1 MEFLPFT
8 SIQPPSNHYGGQR
21 EQMLNLNQ
29 RLETYLNRV
38 KLLDEENAK
47 LTKEIQTLR
56 RNHRGNHEQQ
66 KFLDEE
72 LRCARREV
80 DTMWKER
87 VYAEVDVARLTE
99 ELQTLD
105 LQLQRETQA
114 HIEANAKVNQSR
126 RELEEEHRAQIWLTE
141 KVNQLEHEMKSLIQT
156 HQEEVANMEA
166 MLMQT
171 KVMPTMRPAV
181 QQGPTLLELGEEY
194 NQRAARAWQEAAEA
208 YQGQLTRLEGS
219 VNETRQSL
227 IQVNKEKSESVLKL
241 QNLDRELLGLQDLR
255 EHLEGTVNQ
264 QKESHCRDIQMLQEH
279 LEALERERHTLA
291 QKMDQLLQENRGLVQ
306 MKMSLSLEVATY
318 RALLDNESLKRDTS
332 LQKQPRNIYSKDV
345 VFSPWGDNY
354 QLSPSPKTTSSPSPR
369 SMTGK
374 TKPPVITTTPIR
386 YQQYVPRR
394 EKMEISKEKVENNE
408 VFQQPYPKVLKDGAI
423 ENFRPQEVNEKVTYA
438 EPLSPPDEQE
448 KTLGLERKEDHCNDT
463 IDQPF
468 EEKLESSLKYE
479 ARVDEANLLVE
490 PALTEELYS
499 FSMKSEPI
507 EKKIENEEF
516 EKPQAPIDAWIEEEM
531 VSKREQL
538 CVESS
543 LDHHLE
549 SSSNLEE
556 PISKASP
563 ELVKETFTEQLRSV
577 TMKSQ
582 QEIPFVKE
590 EVEKPQEPIDAWVA
604 KEFNEVMKAV
614 QEQVESSDS
623 ETQAFVEPNFD
634 TKSSSPASEC
644 EPEEFLQ
651 NQLGEI
657 VQEDFTFDSVG
668 ASMDG
673 ISPPKDKLYPDGE
686 EMDTWDSVMERN
698 QGLKADDLE
707 QPQEVLKQHAE
718 PEEDI
723 SAREVQQQ
731 MQEVI
736 SVEEMQAKFKPQ
748 IGTEGQEDSIKEDLP
763 DKSEDEEQEDSQNV
777 SVSWQTEL
785 EGDSYAQ
792 DNTLAD
798 TRPLIRYKSDE
809 TDANTQASH
818 ADDVDDSSDGEQ
830 DKKVGEMGSG
840 AWIEDQTRRFGT
852 MEDLC
857 EEAEGEVLDEEY
869 DLEYLRQDGKED
881 KDEIDTQKDED
892 KTQEEALKM
901 VVDEKLDT
909 DKWVEQEL
917 ENLTTE
923 YYATHFEHQHA
934 SAKFT
939 LQDEIVADQP
949 IAWGKAL
956 EGMPETTDQEEALV
970 DQNIDEHFKEP
981 QQQKDKV
988 VKEVQELVEVEEE
1001 VKHDVSMV
1009 THCDTTEDISEV
1021 RKEFVLSSTSQE
1033 LSFEQKEPEKLGEQ
1047 AEEKQ
1052 SIVQDMVT
1060 EHVDQFITENENESK
1075 KLLPTST
1082 VQEVTSDNV
1091 AEPQQQKN
1099 NAIKEVQEL
1108 LVAEEE
1114 VKHDVSKVTHCDTT
1128 EDISEVRKEFVL
1140 SSTSQ
1145 ELSFDNLSFEQKE
1158 PENLGE
1164 QAEETQSILQDTLT
1178 EYVDQFIT
1186 ENENESKKLLP
1197 TSTVQEVTSDNV
1209 PEPQQQKDD
1218 AVKEVQEL
1226 LEVEEEVKHDVSKVT
1241 HCDTTEDISEVR
1253 KEFVL
1258 SSTSQELSFD
1268 NFSFEQKEPEE
1279 LGEQAEEKQS
1289 IVQDTLSEHVDEFI
1303 NENEN
1308 ESNKLLL
1315 SSTVLEVTPNNVVE
1329 RQQQKDDAI
1338 KEVQESVEVEEEV
1351 KHDVSKVTHCDTT
1364 EDISEVRKEI
1374 VLSSTSQELS
1384 FDNLS
1389 FEQKEPEEL
1398 GEQAEETQSI
1408 LQDTLTEHVNQFIT
1422 INENESNK
1430 LLLSSTVLEV
1440 TPDNVVERQQQK
1452 DDAIK
1457 EVQESV
1463 EVEEEDKHDV
1473 SMVTHCDT
1481 TEDISEVR
1489 KEIVLSSTSQ
1499 ELSFDNLSFE
1509 QKEPEELGEQA
1520 EETQSILQDTLTE
1533 HVNQFITINEN
1544 ESNKL
1549 LLSSTVLEVTP
1560 DNVVEQ
1566 QQQKDDAVKEVQ
1578 EFVEVEEED
1587 KHDVSMVT
1595 HCDTT
1600 EDISEVRKEFV
1611 LSSTSQ
1617 ELSFDN
1623 LSFEQKESENLGE
1636 QAEEKQSIVQD
1647 TLTEHM
1653 DQFINENDFNKLLL
1667 SSAIQEVTPDNV
1679 EMRDITPEESFV
1691 PEEIDTEFS
1700 KALATT
1706 EWEVLENP
1714 TENVHQDDK
1723 VEHDSLSPTDEPLN
1737 ISPESVHEATNLF
1750 IVKDS
1755 KELLKT
1761 NGKTSL
1767 DDMFSINA
1775 NNDFWVSPLETGAT
1789 YQPDNVDNKHAE
1801 WKLGFGDA
1809 DGRETEELVEK
1820 SDIVYEQKEVSQIF
1834 TKSVVKGEIVHS
1846 EESEDDSEAMSSDE
1860 E

>member
-1 MEFLPFT
+1 MFSEGCL
-8 SIQPPSNHYGGQR
+8 SYGHSLAGVTFDPGQGCR

-219 VNETRQSL
+219 VNETRQRL

-264 QKESHCRDIQMLQEH
+264 QKESHCRDIQMLQVSTC
-279 LEALERERHTLA
+279 LPSIIKL
-291 QKMDQLLQENRGLVQ
+291 NRLVQ

-318 RALLDNESLKRDTS
+318 RFVTCEFPECLSGVCLSSLCFACAPCVRVGVLWVLLFPLTTQNMHYRPN
-332 LQKQPRNIYSKDV
+332 LQLSTPDQD
-345 VFSPWGDNY
+345 WDNY

-386 YQQYVPRR
+386 HQQYVPRR

-448 KTLGLERKEDHCNDT
+448 KTLGLEGKEDHCNDT

-718 PEEDI
+718 PEKDI

-818 ADDVDDSSDGEQ
+818 ADDVDDSSDGEE

-956 EGMPETTDQEEALV
+956 EGMLETTDQEEALV

-1209 PEPQQQKDD
+1209 AEPQQQKDD

-1338 KEVQESVEVEEEV
+1338 KEVQESVEVEEE
-1351 KHDVSKVTHCDTT
+1351 
-1364 EDISEVRKEI
+1364 
-1374 VLSSTSQELS
+1374 
-1384 FDNLS
+1384 
-1389 FEQKEPEEL
+1389 
-1398 GEQAEETQSI
+1398 
-1408 LQDTLTEHVNQFIT
+1408 
-1422 INENESNK
+1422 
-1430 LLLSSTVLEV
+1430 
-1440 TPDNVVERQQQK
+1440 
-1452 DDAIK
+1452 
-1457 EVQESV
+1457 
-1463 EVEEEDKHDV
+1463 DKHDV

-1499 ELSFDNLSFE
+1499 ELSFDNFSFE

>member
-219 VNETRQSL
+219 VNETRQRL

-318 RALLDNESLKRDTS
+318 RFVTCEFPECLSGVCFLVLLSST
-332 LQKQPRNIYSKDV
+332 DV

-386 YQQYVPRR
+386 HQQYVPRR

-479 ARVDEANLLVE
+479 AR
-490 PALTEELYS
+490 
-499 FSMKSEPI
+499 
-507 EKKIENEEF
+507 
-516 EKPQAPIDAWIEEEM
+516 EEM

-718 PEEDI
+718 PEKDI

-818 ADDVDDSSDGEQ
+818 ADDVDDSSDGEE

-917 ENLTTE
+917 ENLTT
-923 YYATHFEHQHA
+923 
-934 SAKFT
+934 
-939 LQDEIVADQP
+939 
-949 IAWGKAL
+949 
-956 EGMPETTDQEEALV
+956 
-970 DQNIDEHFKEP
+970 
-981 QQQKDKV
+981 
-988 VKEVQELVEVEEE
+988 
-1001 VKHDVSMV
+1001 
-1009 THCDTTEDISEV
+1009 
-1021 RKEFVLSSTSQE
+1021 
-1033 LSFEQKEPEKLGEQ
+1033 
-1047 AEEKQ
+1047 
-1052 SIVQDMVT
+1052 
-1060 EHVDQFITENENESK
+1060 
-1075 KLLPTST
+1075 
-1082 VQEVTSDNV
+1082 
-1091 AEPQQQKN
+1091 
-1099 NAIKEVQEL
+1099 
-1108 LVAEEE
+1108 
-1114 VKHDVSKVTHCDTT
+1114 
-1128 EDISEVRKEFVL
+1128 
-1140 SSTSQ
+1140 
-1145 ELSFDNLSFEQKE
+1145 
-1158 PENLGE
+1158 
-1164 QAEETQSILQDTLT
+1164 
-1178 EYVDQFIT
+1178 
-1186 ENENESKKLLP
+1186 
-1197 TSTVQEVTSDNV
+1197 
-1209 PEPQQQKDD
+1209 
-1218 AVKEVQEL
+1218 
-1226 LEVEEEVKHDVSKVT
+1226 
-1241 HCDTTEDISEVR
+1241 
-1253 KEFVL
+1253 
-1258 SSTSQELSFD
+1258 
-1268 NFSFEQKEPEE
+1268 
-1279 LGEQAEEKQS
+1279 
-1289 IVQDTLSEHVDEFI
+1289 
-1303 NENEN
+1303 
-1308 ESNKLLL
+1308 
-1315 SSTVLEVTPNNVVE
+1315 
-1329 RQQQKDDAI
+1329 
-1338 KEVQESVEVEEEV
+1338 
-1351 KHDVSKVTHCDTT
+1351 
-1364 EDISEVRKEI
+1364 
-1374 VLSSTSQELS
+1374 
-1384 FDNLS
+1384 
-1389 FEQKEPEEL
+1389 
-1398 GEQAEETQSI
+1398 
-1408 LQDTLTEHVNQFIT
+1408 
-1422 INENESNK
+1422 
-1430 LLLSSTVLEV
+1430 
-1440 TPDNVVERQQQK
+1440 
-1452 DDAIK
+1452 
-1457 EVQESV
+1457 
-1463 EVEEEDKHDV
+1463 
-1473 SMVTHCDT
+1473 
-1481 TEDISEVR
+1481 
-1489 KEIVLSSTSQ
+1489 
-1499 ELSFDNLSFE
+1499 
-1509 QKEPEELGEQA
+1509 
-1520 EETQSILQDTLTE
+1520 
-1533 HVNQFITINEN
+1533 
-1544 ESNKL
+1544 
-1549 LLSSTVLEVTP
+1549 
-1560 DNVVEQ
+1560 
-1566 QQQKDDAVKEVQ
+1566 
-1578 EFVEVEEED
+1578 
-1587 KHDVSMVT
+1587 
-1595 HCDTT
+1595 
-1600 EDISEVRKEFV
+1600 
-1611 LSSTSQ
+1611 
-1617 ELSFDN
+1617 
-1623 LSFEQKESENLGE
+1623 
-1636 QAEEKQSIVQD
+1636 
-1647 TLTEHM
+1647 
-1653 DQFINENDFNKLLL
+1653 
-1667 SSAIQEVTPDNV
+1667 
-1679 EMRDITPEESFV
+1679 
-1691 PEEIDTEFS
+1691 
-1700 KALATT
+1700 
-1706 EWEVLENP
+1706 
-1714 TENVHQDDK
+1714 
-1723 VEHDSLSPTDEPLN
+1723 
-1737 ISPESVHEATNLF
+1737 
-1750 IVKDS
+1750 
-1755 KELLKT
+1755 
-1761 NGKTSL
+1761 
-1767 DDMFSINA
+1767 
-1775 NNDFWVSPLETGAT
+1775 
-1789 YQPDNVDNKHAE
+1789 
-1801 WKLGFGDA
+1801 
-1809 DGRETEELVEK
+1809 
-1820 SDIVYEQKEVSQIF
+1820 
-1834 TKSVVKGEIVHS
+1834 
-1846 EESEDDSEAMSSDE
+1846 
-1860 E
+1860 